1 MIIKDKIDELRVSDH
16 TTPVLKGKTTIELR
30 DAKTG
35 ELVYEKSEHNL
46 VTNFF
51 QGPYTHEICATY
63 TNQPNDLFGFVKGVQ
78 LLNHQEEE
86 NPSNVAL
93 EISGSGVT
101 GFGTLNVNSSQT
113 NTKWM
118 SYNLLESG
126 KTPSGYKWVWNAN
139 ENQCN
144 GPIENVSL
152 ITTDMND
159 AKFSG
164 NKTSSSYASPI
175 TFNNMYYD
183 SSMPMFIGKWIDTPG
198 NQNTPFSTGT
208 FSNIVHIDWEHEILY
223 DIERD
228 YDNDKRITIKRY
240 NLNRDKINLRYRLK
254 PTLLDQHEITFQN
267 SLNHDYVSSAT
278 YTYARPFSV
287 KVEGNTMYMVK
298 GGTTTFTDTTN
309 LLRVIKINLT
319 DYTYT
324 DEVKTLT
331 QTFVD
336 FRHSQTLT
344 SRDKLRG
351 FHFVKDWF
359 PIYKGYVYLSA
370 PNANHAIYKINLNDV
385 SDITIIDTQ
394 NTGVYSATTASH
406 ALSLVTDQNILFSQR
421 KPTSGNYTNQY
432 TTLSLEN
439 NVMSL
444 GYISCAL
451 CAPHLINGFYQYNA
465 TTQFYNDPRVS
476 FLDYSDGVLTVVRF
490 MPDDT
495 DESRIYS
502 GLTYIEQ
509 YACKS
514 CMVTINNV
522 SPVVKTSDKTMKV
535 TYELSELNE

>member
-1 MIIKDKIDELRVSDH
+1 MIIKDKTDELRVSDH

-63 TNQPNDLFGFVKGVQ
+63 LNQPGDLFGLVKGVQ
-78 LLNHQEEE
+78 LLNHQEKED
-86 NPSNVAL
+86 PSNVAL
-93 EISGSGVT
+93 EFSGSGVT
-101 GFGTLNVNSSQT
+101 GFGTLGVNSSQT

-126 KTPSGYKWVWNAN
+126 KTPKGYKWVWNAN

-152 ITTDMND
+152 ITTDMNEG
-159 AKFSG
+159 KFSG
-164 NKTSSSYASPI
+164 NKANDYSSPI
-175 TFNNMYYD
+175 RFEKMYSYGL
-183 SSMPMFIGKWIDTPG
+183 PMYIGKWIDTPG
-198 NQNTPFSTGT
+198 NQSTPFSTGT
-208 FSNIVHIDWEHEILY
+208 FSNIVHIDWENEILY

-228 YDNDKRITIKRY
+228 YDNDKRIIIKRY

-267 SLNHDYVSSAT
+267 SLNHDYVANAS

-336 FRHSQTLT
+336 FRSSEMLT
-344 SRDKLRG
+344 NRDKLRG

-394 NTGVYSATTASH
+394 NTGVYSAATASYT
-406 ALSLVTDQNILFSQR
+406 LSLVTDQNILFYQR
-421 KPTSGNYTNQY
+421 RLTSGSYTNRCA
-432 TTLSLEN
+432 TLSLEN
-439 NVMSL
+439 NAMSL
-444 GYISCAL
+444 GHISAGMYL
-451 CAPHLINGFYQYNA
+451 TDLQSGFYINSVNE
-465 TTQFYNDPRVS
+465 FYNDPKIS
-476 FLDYSDGVLTVVRF
+476 FLDYSDGVLTLVRF
-490 MPDDT
+490 TPYDT
-495 DESRIYS
+495 NESRIYS
-502 GLTYIEQ
+502 GLIYIDQ

>member
-1 MIIKDKIDELRVSDH
+1 MIIKDKTDKLRVSDH

-51 QGPYTHEICATY
+51 QGPYSHELCGTY
-63 TNQPNDLFGFVKGVQ
+63 THQPTDPFALVKGVQ

-86 NPSNVAL
+86 DPSNVAL
-93 EISGSGVT
+93 EFSGSGVT
-101 GFGTLNVNSSQT
+101 GFGTLGVNSSQT

-126 KTPSGYKWVWNAN
+126 KTPKGYKWVWNAN

-152 ITTDMND
+152 ITTDMNN

-164 NKTSSSYASPI
+164 NQASSSYESYI
-175 TFNNMYYD
+175 TFDAMYNL

-208 FSNIVHIDWEHEILY
+208 FSNIVHIDWENEILY

-254 PTLLDQHEITFQN
+254 PTLLDQHELTFQN
-267 SLNHDYVSSAT
+267 SLNHDYVASAS

-336 FRHSQTLT
+336 FRHSQILT

-394 NTGVYSATTASH
+394 NTGVYSATTASYT
-406 ALSLVTDQNILFSQR
+406 LSLVTDQNILFYQR
-421 KPTSGNYTNQY
+421 RPTGNHKHQCA
-432 TTLSLEN
+432 TLSLKN

-444 GYISCAL
+444 GYISARL
-451 CAPHLINGFYQYNA
+451 YYPKITDGFYQSTSYSN
-465 TTQFYNDPRVS
+465 FYDESRIS
-476 FLDYSDGVLTVVRF
+476 FLDYSDGVLTLVRF
-490 MPDDT
+490 TQDET

-502 GLTYIEQ
+502 GLIYIEQ

>member
-1 MIIKDKIDELRVSDH
+1 MIIKDKTDKLRVSDH

-63 TNQPNDLFGFVKGVQ
+63 VNQPGDLFGLVKGVQ

-86 NPSNVAL
+86 DPSNVAL
-93 EISGSGVT
+93 EFSGSGVT
-101 GFGTLNVNSSQT
+101 GFGTLGVNSSQT

-126 KTPSGYKWVWNAN
+126 KTPKGYKWVWNAN

-159 AKFSG
+159 GKFSG
-164 NKTSSSYASPI
+164 NKANNYASPI
-175 TFNNMYYD
+175 RFDRMY
-183 SSMPMFIGKWIDTPG
+183 SIGAMPMYIGKWIDTPG

-267 SLNHDYVSSAT
+267 SLNHDYVTSGT
-278 YTYARPFSV
+278 YAYARPFSV

-298 GGTTTFTDTTN
+298 GGTTKFTGTTN
-309 LLRVIKINLT
+309 LLRIIKINLT

-336 FRHSQTLT
+336 FRSSQMLT

-394 NTGVYSATTASH
+394 NTGVYSAATASYT
-406 ALSLVTDQNILFSQR
+406 LSLVTDQNIVFYQR
-421 KPTSGNYTNQY
+421 RPTSGSYSNQCA
-432 TTLSLEN
+432 TLSLEN

-444 GYISCAL
+444 GYILAEL
-451 CAPHLINGFYQYNA
+451 YYPNTANGFYQNS
-465 TTQFYNDPRVS
+465 TSQFYNDPRVS
-476 FLDYSDGVLTVVRF
+476 FLDYSDGVLTLVRF
-490 MPDDT
+490 TQDET
-495 DESRIYS
+495 DESRIFS
-502 GLTYIEQ
+502 GLIYIDQ